1 MQISL
6 AWKRLKLMPFYRSQ
20 STSPIIDLSLNYKI
34 KILNIEATKLE
45 LMNLLL
51 QTNNES
57 VLTKLKVVFEE
68 EAVDWWNDMSTNE
81 REEIKTGLKQA
92 DNGNF
97 ISNEMVMKQ
106 FDKEQ

>member
-1 MQISL
+1 M
-6 AWKRLKLMPFYRSQ
+6 
-20 STSPIIDLSLNYKI
+20 
-34 KILNIEATKLE
+34 NIEATKLE

-68 EAVDWWNDMSTNE
+68 EAVDWWNDMSINE
-81 REEIKTGLKQA
+81 REEIKMGLKQA

-106 FDKEQ
+106 FDKKQ